1 MIRRLSFLEL
11 PELKQ
16 SLSLALGV
24 FDGIHLGHQALIG
37 RAVEHAKKE
46 RGLSGVVTF
55 EPHPIAVLA
64 PERAPR
70 RLLASLAH
78 KERIL
83 DELGVDLLIVVPFD
97 REFAELE
104 PEAFLAQLG
113 KAPRLS
119 YLTMG
124 SDWRFGKGRRGD
136 ISLLQD
142 FGRSEEIRVEPVDAV
157 MMAGERISS
166 TRIRQALRDGS
177 LIAANEMLGRAY
189 SVMGEVLKG
198 KQLGRK
204 IGFPTANLI
213 PDNEQLPSEGVWAV
227 DCRWEGGDWHPAV
240 ANLGRRP
247 TVESDLERVL
257 EVHLLDW
264 EGELYG
270 QTLEVRFRHFL
281 RSEKKFDD
289 LEALKA
295 QIVLDVETARLGD
308 DK

>member
-1 MIRRLSFLEL
+1 L
-11 PELKQ
+11 
-16 SLSLALGV
+16 
-24 FDGIHLGHQALIG
+24 LI
-37 RAVEHAKKE
+37 
-46 RGLSGVVTF
+46 
-55 EPHPIAVLA
+55 
-64 PERAPR
+64 
-70 RLLASLAH
+70 RLLLC
-78 KERIL
+78 EGIL

-270 QTLEVRFRHFL
+270 QTLEVRFRRFL

-295 QIVLDVETARLGD
+295 QIALDVETANEVAVE
-308 DK
+308 

>member
-11 PELKQ
+11 SELKQ

-46 RGLSGVVTF
+46 QGLSGVVTF

-227 DCRWEGGDWHPAV
+227 DCRREGGDWHPAV

-270 QTLEVRFRHFL
+270 QTLEVRFRRFL